1 VVGAVV
7 LTVSVEVPE
16 LFSTEAGLNEQVGP
30 RVTAGETLHVKAT
43 ALVKLLTGAMVI
55 VEVED
60 APAETEAGASAV
72 AAIVK
77 SPAGGAVT
85 VRVTGVE

>member
-1 VVGAVV
+1 MVAAVV
-7 LTVSVEVPE
+7 LTVSVDVPDPPV
-16 LFSTEAGLNEQVGP
+16 TDAGLNAHVGP
-30 RVTAGETLHVKAT
+30 RVAAGATLQVKAT